1 MENYELFGE
10 FINKS
15 KQIRQFCE
23 KNENL
28 LFETLRMDI
37 PSDGMRKYLTSVG
50 KEIDLVL
57 EFIDKLETDREANIA
72 TLLRNV

>member
-28 LFETLRMDI
+28 LFETLRMGI
-37 PSDGMRKYLTSVG
+37 PSDGVRKYLTSVG

>member
-28 LFETLRMDI
+28 LFETLRMNI
-37 PSDGMRKYLTSVG
+37 PSDGVRKYLTSVG

>member
-23 KNENL
+23 KDENL
-28 LFETLRMDI
+28 LFEALRMSI
-37 PSDGMRKYLTSVG
+37 PSDGVRKYLTSVG

-57 EFIDKLETDREANIA
+57 DFIEKLETDREANIA

>member
-1 MENYELFGE
+1 M
-10 FINKS
+10 K
-15 KQIRQFCE
+15 
-23 KNENL
+23 KNEKL
-28 LFETLRMDI
+28 LFESLRMNI
-37 PSDGMRKYLTSVG
+37 PSDGVRKYLTSVG

>member
-1 MENYELFGE
+1 MENYEIFGE
-10 FINKS
+10 YIDKS

-28 LFETLRMDI
+28 LFESLRMDI
-37 PSDGMRKYLTSVG
+37 PSDGVRKYLTSVG
-50 KEIDLVL
+50 NEIDLVL
-57 EFIDKLETDREANIA
+57 DFIEKMKTDREANIA